1 MQTIEVAP
9 ILDEVELEKLKGE
22 FIDESFIKYHIKK
35 DTRVINENGEVLAVL
50 KKNAVSELIVNQCRS
65 AFRKSAA
72 ETNNRGMAAGRI
84 PSSVK
89 VGDKIDGL
97 TVGKIGKNRF
107 FPLLRNGKLSKSPK
121 ANKVKSGIIG
131 YSDRYP
137 RIPYCRRTMFTQRN
151 WDEYV
156 KCLPY
161 IQEVDLFFKKYA
173 PKRYSVQKQMAEN
186 SSQDFIISNTAFS
199 TVTVNKNFRTAA
211 HYDRGDLKE
220 GFGNLGVI
228 SKGEYEGAITVIPKY
243 GIGLDLKNTDL
254 AIFDVH
260 ELHGNTEIIRKTHC
274 ERISIVCYY
283 REKIIN
289 CGDSNFEL
297 ERAKTNTKKIADDWE
312 LEKAKKIK
320 ESILNEL

>member
-131 YSDRYP
+131 YS
-137 RIPYCRRTMFTQRN
+137 
-151 WDEYV
+151 
-156 KCLPY
+156 
-161 IQEVDLFFKKYA
+161 
-173 PKRYSVQKQMAEN
+173 
-186 SSQDFIISNTAFS
+186 
-199 TVTVNKNFRTAA
+199 
-211 HYDRGDLKE
+211 
-220 GFGNLGVI
+220 
-228 SKGEYEGAITVIPKY
+228 
-243 GIGLDLKNTDL
+243 
-254 AIFDVH
+254 
-260 ELHGNTEIIRKTHC
+260 
-274 ERISIVCYY
+274 
-283 REKIIN
+283 
-289 CGDSNFEL
+289 
-297 ERAKTNTKKIADDWE
+297 
-312 LEKAKKIK
+312 
-320 ESILNEL
+320 